1 LDTFLGSNGDQSILF
16 NNTDVFSVLLL
27 SFLLSMIIGFIYR
40 YTHKGASYSQSYVH
54 TLVIIGTVVALI
66 MLIIGSNIA
75 KAFALVGA
83 LSIVRFRNA
92 MKETRDVAF
101 IFMIMAIGMSVG
113 TRFYFMGIVATIV
126 LSGIVLFLYKFNI
139 FAKDIQEK
147 VLRIRISSESDYENL
162 FYNLFNDKLQEY
174 RLISLET
181 VKSGTLY
188 EVVYSVVLKKETSVQ
203 KLLEEIRKL
212 NDNQKVTL
220 VLGHQEV
227 DL

>member
-1 LDTFLGSNGDQSILF
+1 MDTFLGSNGDQSILF

>member
-1 LDTFLGSNGDQSILF
+1 MDTFLGSNGDQSILF

-188 EVVYSVVLKKETSVQ
+188 EVVYSVVLKKDTSVQ

>member
-1 LDTFLGSNGDQSILF
+1 MDTFLGSNGDQSILF

-101 IFMIMAIGMSVG
+101 IFMIMTIGMSVG

-147 VLRIRISSESDYENL
+147 VLRIRISSESDYESL

>member
-1 LDTFLGSNGDQSILF
+1 MDTFLGSNGDQSILF

-181 VKSGTLY
+181 VKSGALY
-188 EVVYSVVLKKETSVQ
+188 EVVYSVVLKKDTSVQ